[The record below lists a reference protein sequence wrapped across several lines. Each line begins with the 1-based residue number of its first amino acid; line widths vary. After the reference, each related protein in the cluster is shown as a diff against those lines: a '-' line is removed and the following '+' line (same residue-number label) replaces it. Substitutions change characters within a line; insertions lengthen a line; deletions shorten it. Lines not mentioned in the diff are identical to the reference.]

1 MEWTSDGNGCKSCG
15 TSPTESRFSGFV
27 NEGTSNYNQKE
38 LMKDMQRQWQQTS
51 EILYGT
57 YWSGDDYRMTVVES
71 LESRF
76 HADYSRIWLSGNGLS
91 GILL

>member
-1 MEWTSDGNGCKSCG
+1 
-15 TSPTESRFSGFV
+15 
-27 NEGTSNYNQKE
+27 
-38 LMKDMQRQWQQTS
+38 MQRQWQQTS